1 MRNSLK
7 INIKLFGAQIV
18 ITFVVYALPLFIPA
32 GIKLWLAGWIF
43 IVLWFGFWC
52 FVLIWLSRH
61 NLGLLQERMKVSS
74 KDQKIWDRVLGLLL
88 YSSIFVWLLFI
99 SFDVVRIHLSM
110 VPFWLQII
118 GLIILLGS
126 FYLFFVTFRENSYLS
141 PLVRIQEDREQRV
154 ISTGPYHYVRHPMY
168 SATVVFIVGT
178 PLLLGSLYGVPLG
191 LIIILILAWRAVL
204 EEWTLRKELTG
215 YED

>member
-1 MRNSLK
+1 LK